1 MLSGVTM
8 VAQKKSNM
16 SNLVNYQDFPL
27 AHTQKSVWAAMQ
39 QMESNTNAFKIPIA
53 LELNGSLNV
62 FALESALNALV
73 KRHEALRTLYPLVN
87 GSPIQR
93 VFDEYQ
99 PKLTIYKSTPDFSV
113 DHFIQRQLALSLDP
127 ASETIRASLLK
138 IKEDQYILF
147 VDIHHLSFDGWSIGI
162 FAKELYGF
170 YNLAN
175 SIDKQPVQIFN
186 PIEYQFADWSEWK
199 NNSEIDTVS
208 SEHWEKRLELSIPP
222 KTIQDAYIANEQF
235 TSSTLYGQLDLS
247 VWRMIK
253 EISSKLGVTT
263 FEWLVS
269 AWSFLISEYTH
280 EKEIWVATPWA
291 NRDQAEFFNTIGC
304 FIDTIP
310 LRLDCSSDQFYEHVL
325 KISNLVRLDLA
336 NAGFPSASIN
346 SLLRTKAPSG
356 TSWQPS
362 TMLALQLPLPDI
374 NQWDDL
380 YVRVLDINN
389 NGAKNDLALRIE
401 PSSKDIPPTLALEY
415 RNSLFSDEEA
425 KVIMG
430 DILTFFSLL
439 VRSHNITRGQ
449 LSVSWR
455 KRIGGKALITSPKFI
470 DSQAPINQLID
481 LNILRAHWS
490 SILNQ
495 PDVDDE
501 GDFFMLG
508 GDSILAIRL
517 VARMRESGITC
528 RARDIFENP
537 TPKLFAKAI
546 SSRQLKTIN
555 ADSITE
561 PISSDELLPIEK
573 WFFEIPLANHN
584 HWAQAISIK
593 SKISL
598 DTEILNQAI
607 NAVQNRYPAFSWRW
621 VSKNE
626 SIKLKPSPNRD
637 CHFIIDRSIEPL
649 ENLITLACNVL
660 NIATGPTS
668 VVIVKEENPSE
679 FLYFIHHLCV
689 DTVSWHILIQDLQNY
704 LLNSQIQEQ
713 KLDRRPILL
722 NNANELNTQQNID
735 YWYQKVTQLQHC
747 QRLLGSMGRYADV
760 VKHHRTINP
769 SLVNKIDAL
778 QEQGILLDEIFL
790 AALTH
795 LSADENSHLN
805 LGITLES
812 HGRNDDDPD
821 AGITV
826 GWHTVLAPFIIQK
839 TGQDALEQLI
849 CITEDLAQWKRYSP
863 SWLTCVNEL
872 KTEDAILPDISFN
885 NLGKLDNQNDSIFNI
900 SPVTDLAL
908 NDPLGIRPFKHDV
921 LLWRDATNLN
931 LLWLADKSVDSNLIH
946 AWLDQIEN
954 HLDKLFNALSIE
966 GKRLPV
972 SPLAEAL
979 LYHSE
984 ESGEKKSY
992 IGQVR
997 GIIEGNLDPT
1007 RFEAAWN
1014 QLIQRHQN
1022 LRSYFLRSEK
1032 GSLKCQIAPAAKI
1045 PLRIIDLSNIQSETI
1060 NDLII
1065 LAEQKEIEQAIDIG
1079 CAPLSKLLLLKLNDK
1094 KWKFSWTHHH
1104 AIVDGWSLPV
1114 ILDELLETYD
1124 TNEPLLKK
1132 LPPTPESIVR
1142 LQAEKNDE
1150 ISELEWREILAKR
1163 TDSRPLPLPINANSP
1178 DIDIDLSIDENLTSQ
1193 ISKIAASKGVT
1204 SGSWYQAAWAL
1215 VLQCLGAGS
1224 TPCFGTTVSGR
1235 DIPIH
1240 GIDQYVGLMINTLP
1254 TVVSIKS
1261 EELFSELAKQVHL
1274 QSAVIQNNAQ
1284 SSLSDL
1290 QKMIP
1295 NEGEPIFDS
1304 LFVLENYPQSRSQG
1318 EHFQVS
1324 AIEMREQSHYPIS
1337 LAVMPGHKTN
1347 FRLSLR
1353 TGRIE
1358 KYTGEYILELLEKV
1372 LTSSVNNPDVECRN
1386 IELFSDRLKH
1396 KLIKQSSSKEAFPSI
1411 SIFELFNKAVNLYPS
1426 AIAVDDGLIQFS
1438 YADLLAKTG
1447 SFASAINECGV
1458 KRGSLISIISKRTI
1472 DLITAMIGI
1481 SRIGAA
1487 YLTIDAELPSE
1498 RILDLLIQSDSDFL
1512 LLDAPSATHFEELI
1526 AKTIPDLKIIA
1537 IKDLNQH
1544 LESTL
1549 SSIEIHPDDMAYLIY
1564 TSGSTGNPKRVA
1576 ISNTG
1581 IANFAISQNEVIKN
1595 EPGERVYQ
1603 LSSPSFDAFFAEI
1616 SSALFFGATLCLPK
1630 DGNSI
1635 VNIDL
1640 VHELKKFKPTHIQI
1654 TPSILNTLPVDA
1666 LDHVRILFVCGE
1678 KPYAQDLLRWRAQHR
1693 QIFNA
1698 YGPCENTICASMSEW
1713 INNEDPTLGV
1723 SMRGVDNFLLT
1734 ESCDLTIPGFIGQIY
1749 LGGPGLAW
1757 GYLNDPAQTAAKFVP
1772 NPWSNVPGSRLYA
1785 TGDMAIRNKLGE
1797 LEYIGRID
1805 HQIKIHGQ
1813 RIEIGEIE
1821 SVIMKSAHCKRVHV
1835 DILEDNSKKRLAA
1848 WIEPLDSEQ
1857 IDLRDVSKILL
1868 DKLPPAMVP
1877 SLWAFVQNWPLN
1889 ASGKIDFKKISTPH
1903 PLSYFSKEHNIDNV
1917 ENSILL
1923 LSIIKTWNVIF
1934 GLEVAPTDDLYSLG
1948 GDSITAM
1955 RLAARLTADGLPIT
1969 AKDLMSG
1976 CTPIELAEKINA
1988 KTDAK
1993 TPSINSV
2000 NSDGPTKAPCSPIQ
2014 YDFIQRNHGKTPRWV
2029 LCVELSIADN
2039 VDLNFLRS
2047 ILIEL
2052 ANRHASLKASINLD
2066 TLEQTHVNSQLE
2078 RIYFTRDPLLTKE
2091 IFSNARLYINASEG
2105 PGFAAAIAPGRLLL
2119 AAHHLW
2125 IDVVSL
2131 NIMVDELNN
2140 AIATGKINKVKS
2152 ISYMEW
2158 SRELAEFTAKGGFD
2172 RQVDYWIRLFEHQ
2185 SVLRKPLLLDTA
2197 VESSVVKTKLVE
2209 PSFLVKGKTNT
2220 FIESALLQ
2228 ALADTLTNELQPEI
2242 LVELERH
2249 GRDALK
2255 HIEAFSIVGWFTASF
2270 PVRIK
2275 RNSVN
2280 NYSLSNLSKMLQNIP
2295 NGGAGFLALRRWRNN
2310 DSQFLIKTD
2319 LSNCCQLGFNFL
2331 GNLSENLDSQER
2343 SLKLISPIVEGLDC
2357 DPDLPRP
2364 RPLTV
2369 ESWISND
2376 GLHVQ
2381 FTFDPKSFPDSEKR
2395 IQEFENGL
2403 LNYLKVTEAE
2413 PDEFSDEILNALMPS
2428 NLN

>member
-1 MLSGVTM
+1 MPCVAKKL
-8 VAQKKSNM
+8 AQKKSDM

-27 AHTQKSVWAAMQ
+27 AHTQKNVWAAMQ

-53 LELNGSLNV
+53 LELNGLLNV
-62 FALESALNALV
+62 LALESAINLLV
-73 KRHEALRTLYPLVN
+73 QRHEALRTLYPLVN

-93 VFDEYQ
+93 IFDEYQ
-99 PKLTIYKSTPDFSV
+99 PKLNIYESNLDLLI
-113 DHFIQRQLALSLDP
+113 DHFIQRQLALSMDP
-127 ASETIRASLLK
+127 SSETIRVSLLK
-138 IKEDQYILF
+138 IKEDQHILF

-162 FAKELYGF
+162 FAKELYSF

-175 SIDKQPVQIFN
+175 SKDEQQDQIFN
-186 PIEYQFADWSEWK
+186 PIDYQFADWSEWK
-199 NNSEIDTVS
+199 NSSEIDS
-208 SEHWEKRLELSIPP
+208 ISAEHWEKRLELSIPP
-222 KTIQDAYIANEQF
+222 KTIQDRYILEEQF
-235 TSSTLYGQLDLS
+235 TSSTLYGQLDLA
-247 VWRMIK
+247 VWRLIK
-253 EISSKLGVTT
+253 EASSKLGVTT

-269 AWSFLISEYTH
+269 AWSFLISQYTH

-291 NRDQAEFFNTIGC
+291 NRDQPEFFNTIGC

-310 LRLDCSSDQFYEHVL
+310 LRLDCSSDQFDEHVL
-325 KISNLVRLDLA
+325 KISNLVRLDLV

-401 PSSKDIPPTLALEY
+401 PSSKDIAPNLALEY
-415 RNSLFSDEEA
+415 RNSLFSDEEV
-425 KVIMG
+425 KVIMS
-430 DILTFFSLL
+430 DILICFSTL
-439 VRSHNITRGQ
+439 VRSPIITRDQ
-449 LSVSWR
+449 LSVSWK
-455 KRIGGKALITSPKFI
+455 KRTGEQATITSPKFNE
-470 DSQAPINQLID
+470 SQAPINQLID
-481 LNILRAHWS
+481 LNVLRSHWA

-495 PDVDDE
+495 SDVDDE
-501 GDFFMLG
+501 SDFFMLG

-546 SSRQLKTIN
+546 TSRQHNISHTSGK
-555 ADSITE
+555 TE
-561 PISSDELLPIEK
+561 PASTDELLPIEK
-573 WFFEIPLANHN
+573 WFFDIPLVNHN
-584 HWAQAISIK
+584 HWAQAISIT

-598 DTEILNQAI
+598 DSEILKKAI

-621 VSKNE
+621 VSKNDQ
-626 SIKLKPSPNRD
+626 IKLKPSPNRD
-637 CHFIIDRSIEPL
+637 CHFIIDRSNEPL
-649 ENLITLACNVL
+649 EKLISVACNAL
-660 NIATGPTS
+660 NIETGPTS
-668 VVIVKEENPSE
+668 VVVVKEENPSE
-679 FLYFIHHLCV
+679 FLYLIHHLCV
-689 DTVSWHILIQDLQNY
+689 DTVSWHILIQELQNY
-704 LLNSQIQEQ
+704 LLNPQIQEQ
-713 KLDRRPILL
+713 KSDRRQILI
-722 NNANELNTQQNID
+722 NYANELNTQQNIE
-735 YWYQKVTQLQHC
+735 YWNEKVTQIQNC
-747 QRLLGSMGRYADV
+747 QRLPGSMGRYADV
-760 VKHHRTINP
+760 VKYHRTINP
-769 SLVNKIDAL
+769 GLVKKIDVL

-790 AALTH
+790 AALAH
-795 LSADENSHLN
+795 ISASENSQLN
-805 LGITLES
+805 LGITLEA
-812 HGRNDDDPD
+812 HGRNDNDPD

-826 GWHTVLAPFIIQK
+826 GWHTVLAPFIIQR
-839 TGQDALEQLI
+839 TGQDSLEQLI

-863 SWLTCVNEL
+863 SWLPCAKEL

-885 NLGKLDNQNDSIFNI
+885 NLGKLGNQNDSIFNI
-900 SPVTDLAL
+900 SPVIDLSL

-921 LLWRDATNLN
+921 LLWRDAADLN
-931 LLWLADKSVDSNLIH
+931 LMWMADKAIDSNLIH
-946 AWLDQIEN
+946 AWFDQIEN
-954 HLDKLFNALSIE
+954 HLETLFNALSIE

-984 ESGEKKSY
+984 DSGEKKSY

-997 GIIEGNLDPT
+997 GIIEGSFDAT

-1014 QLIQRHQN
+1014 HLIQRHQN
-1022 LRSYFLRSEK
+1022 LRSYFLRSEN

-1045 PLRIIDLSNIQSETI
+1045 PLKIIDLSNIQTESMK
-1060 NDLII
+1060 DLIA

-1079 CAPLSKLLLLKLNDK
+1079 CAPLSKLLLLKLHDK

-1114 ILDELLETYD
+1114 ILDELLEAYD
-1124 TNEPLLKK
+1124 TNEPLIKK

-1150 ISELEWREILAKR
+1150 LSKLEWREILAKR

-1178 DIDIDLSIDENLTSQ
+1178 DIDIDLSIDENLTSH

-1204 SGSWYQAAWAL
+1204 SGSWYQAAWAI
-1215 VLQCLGAGS
+1215 VLQYLGAGS

-1254 TVVSIKS
+1254 TVVSIKP
-1261 EELFSELAKQVHL
+1261 EEPFSELAKQVHL

-1284 SSLSDL
+1284 TSLSEL

-1295 NEGEPIFDS
+1295 NEGESIFDS

-1318 EHFQVS
+1318 QYFQVS
-1324 AIEMREQSHYPIS
+1324 EIEMREQSHYPIS
-1337 LAVMPGHKTN
+1337 LAVMPGQKTN

-1358 KYTGEYILELLEKV
+1358 KYTGEYILELLQKV
-1372 LTSSVNNPDVECRN
+1372 LTSSVNNPDVKCKN
-1386 IELFSDRLKH
+1386 IESFSDTLKH
-1396 KLIKQSSSKEAFPSI
+1396 KLIGQSSSNEAFPPI
-1411 SIFELFNKAVNLYPS
+1411 SIFDLFNKAANLYPA
-1426 AIAVDDGLIQFS
+1426 AIAVDDGLVQTS
-1438 YADLLAKTG
+1438 YAELLVKTE
-1447 SFASAINECGV
+1447 SLASALNESGV
-1458 KRGSLISIISKRTI
+1458 KRGNLISIISKRTI
-1472 DLITAMIGI
+1472 DLVTSIIGS

-1487 YLTIDAELPSE
+1487 FLTIDAELPSE
-1498 RILDLLIQSDSDFL
+1498 RILDLLIQSDSDLL
-1512 LLDAPSATHFEELI
+1512 LLDKNSATHFEELI

-1537 IKDLNQH
+1537 IEDLNQDQ
-1544 LESTL
+1544 ESTL
-1549 SSIEIHPDDMAYLIY
+1549 SSMEVHPDDMAYLIY

-1576 ISNTG
+1576 ISNKG
-1581 IANFAISQNEVIKN
+1581 IANFAMSQNEVIKIAS
-1595 EPGERVYQ
+1595 GERVYQ

-1635 VNIDL
+1635 VHLDL

-1654 TPSILNTLPVDA
+1654 TPSILNSLPIDA
-1666 LDHVRILFVCGE
+1666 LDDVRILFVCGE
-1678 KPYAQDLLRWRAQHR
+1678 KPYAQDLLRWRAQYR
-1693 QIFNA
+1693 KIFNA

-1713 INNEDPTLGV
+1713 VNDEDPTLGF

-1734 ESCDLTIPGFIGQIY
+1734 DSYDLTIPGFIGQIY

-1757 GYLNDPAQTAAKFVP
+1757 GYLNDPAQTAAKFLP
-1772 NPWSNVPGSRLYA
+1772 NPWSNIPGSRLYA

-1821 SVIMKSAHCKRVHV
+1821 SVIMKSAHCKRVHI
-1835 DILEDNSKKRLAA
+1835 DILEESSKKRLAA

-1857 IDLRDVSKILL
+1857 IDLRDISKILL

-1877 SLWAFVQNWPLN
+1877 SLWAIVHNWPLN
-1889 ASGKIDFKKISTPH
+1889 ASGKIDFKKIPAPH
-1903 PLSYFSKEHNIDNV
+1903 PLSYFSKKHSIDSI
-1917 ENSILL
+1917 ENSNLL
-1923 LSIIKTWNVIF
+1923 LSIVKNWNAIF

-1955 RLAARLTADGLPIT
+1955 RLAARLTADGLAIT

-1976 CTPIELAEKINA
+1976 CTPVELAEKISANA
-1988 KTDAK
+1988 DAK

-2000 NSDGPTKAPCSPIQ
+2000 NSDGPTNAPCSPIQ
-2014 YDFIQRNHGKTPRWV
+2014 YDFLLRNHGKAPRWV

-2047 ILIEL
+2047 LLIEL

-2066 TLEQTHVNSQLE
+2066 NLEQIHNRSQLE

-2091 IFSNARLYINASEG
+2091 IFSNARLSINAIEG

-2119 AAHHLW
+2119 AAHHFW

-2152 ISYMEW
+2152 ASYMEW
-2158 SRELAEFTAKGGFD
+2158 SRELADFTANGGFD
-2172 RQVDYWIRLFEHQ
+2172 RQADYWTRLFEHQ
-2185 SVLRKPLLLDTA
+2185 SALCKPLLIDAT
-2197 VESSVVKTKLVE
+2197 VESSVVKTKLIE
-2209 PSFLVKGKTNT
+2209 PIFLVKGKTNT

-2228 ALADTLTNELQPEI
+2228 ALADTLTSESQPEI

-2275 RNSVN
+2275 RNGAN
-2280 NYSLSNLSKMLQNIP
+2280 NYSLNNLSKMLQNIP
-2295 NGGAGFLALRRWRNN
+2295 NGGAGFLALRRWRNDN
-2310 DSQFLIKTD
+2310 SQFLTKTD
-2319 LSNCCQLGFNFL
+2319 LSKCCQLGFNFL
-2331 GNLSENLDSQER
+2331 GNLSENPDSQER

-2395 IQEFENGL
+2395 IQEFEKGL
-2403 LNYLKVTEAE
+2403 LNYLKVTESE
-2413 PDEFSDEILNALMPS
+2413 SDEFSDEILNTLMS
-2428 NLN
+2428 SIKN